1 MVASSW
7 AFACACAV
15 ACAACGGSQHDAFK
29 PGDDHDEGAGL
40 LAQASTS
47 LFTEKEGSAAP
58 PTERKRRR
66 NAGAYG
72 GAMYG
77 GDPYGG
83 INGDPFGG
91 TSYAHWT
98 APVWR
103 YATTAKPP
111 HYVVTDTGLDAAI
124 EGTVTWPN
132 SVPAALKTSCGP
144 LPAIQ
149 IGAQHGVRGVIV
161 FIEKVT
167 TGRGIGGP
175 GRAQLGGVI
184 AKHGCVLGP
193 TAQLAVPM
201 PSSVAIHGDGQ
212 RTHVRI
218 AAPGAAPKTYE
229 LQEGGLVTAEVKP
242 GVTRIDGEDGKLA
255 AAWVIGIE
263 SPYFSVTDDQGK
275 FRIEQLAPGTYD
287 VELWQAPIPSVNPD
301 GTFVYGN
308 PIVVHRS
315 ISVAA
320 KQTAKIT
327 VALPPR

>member
-1 MVASSW
+1 MVTPRW
-7 AFACACAV
+7 AFACACV
-15 ACAACGGSQHDAFK
+15 VACGGAQRDPAK
-29 PGDDHDEGAGL
+29 PGDEHDEGAGL
-40 LAQASTS
+40 LAQESAS
-47 LFTEKEGSAAP
+47 LLIGNGSDTP
-58 PTERKRRR
+58 VEQKKRRTV
-66 NAGAYG
+66 GAYG
-72 GAMYG
+72 GAIYG

-83 INGDPFGG
+83 MNGDPFGG

-98 APVWR
+98 APVWS
-103 YATTAKPP
+103 YANQAKPP
-111 HYVVTDTGLDAAI
+111 HYVVTDQGLDASI

-132 SVPAALKTSCGP
+132 PIPAELKTPCGA
-144 LPAIQ
+144 LPAIALGPQ
-149 IGAQHGVRGVIV
+149 RGVRGVIV

-212 RTHVRI
+212 RTSVRI
-218 AAPGAAPKTYE
+218 AAPGVPAKTFE

-242 GVTRIDGEDGKLA
+242 GVTRIDGEDGKLG

-263 SPYFSVTDDQGK
+263 SPYFSVTDDRGQ

-287 VELWQAPIPSVNPD
+287 VSFWQAPIATINAD
-301 GTFVYGN
+301 GTFAYGA

-315 ISVAA
+315 ISVVA
-320 KQTAKIT
+320 KQTAKVT